1 MSGAAID
8 GEPGARVIETNPRRL
23 GPINAREQ
31 LRIYLYLAPAVIV
44 AFAALA
50 GFYGWRLATFPR
62 TTATI
67 ERLWEVERTTRRGT
81 WIATFAELSFTR
93 TTPDGRRIDCRHEFE
108 IGRPRDGYRVGD
120 TLTIIPAKGTCQRV
134 DIIGRPENSP

>member
-1 MSGAAID
+1 M
-8 GEPGARVIETNPRRL
+8 IETNPRRL
-23 GPINAREQ
+23 GPINPREH
-31 LRIYLYLAPAVIV
+31 LRIYLHLAPAVIV

-50 GFYGWRLATFPR
+50 GFYAWRLATFPR

-108 IGRPRDGYRVGD
+108 IGRPSDGYRLGEALV
-120 TLTIIPAKGTCQRV
+120 IIPAKGTCQRV
-134 DIIGRPENSP
+134 DVIGRPKSNR